1 MGIFSSKITYDSL
14 ETKKEEILEYG
25 NSVVEKYFTELFD
38 AEIDPDLYPEPV
50 QEDTVPEEEVT
61 EGGFREIDTDDYCS
75 KYFYVEEDT
84 LDNVPKVLLNDIV
97 YTIYPK
103 EVADKFGKTNS
114 DQCAAVVEYFKQRM
128 ELIQRLS
135 SSIQKAS
142 NKVFAF
148 QNGFCAD
155 PNATDVTLEM
165 VQNQEVCPGI
175 FYVGDV
181 DEAPSYD
188 DNEEWLEENEKL
200 KEFFK
205 GALEEAND
213 IFESLVIGEE
223 DDKPLNLFDLSDIEQ
238 QITDLENDLETNVND
253 SFQKLA
259 TTVLYDENSYKQ
271 IKLNA
276 ECKELGI
283 DVGPESCTED
293 IINAKK
299 IQNKLFENCVEYGI
313 ENPTEET
320 CTDELLTERKK
331 LLILCKT
338 FNIDTE
344 NCTNENLQL
353 AQAAKAA
360 ADAKKLLFEKCKKM
374 NIPQN
379 PNDCTQA
386 QLDKYATLYNKCA
399 NLGIQ
404 KTYAACTEVAIANM
418 VKLAPKCKQYKI
430 KLNKCSQ
437 EKINQAIKNET
448 VLKSLGPKCKKH
460 NIKVKT
466 GVCTQEAIN
475 KVLNK
480 QKKDAEM
487 KAAKDAKAKKNAA
500 EKAAKAK
507 KDAEKKAKEKAAKDA
522 KAKKNAAEKAA
533 KDAKA
538 KKEAA
543 IKAAK
548 AKKKAAEKAAKKA
561 AKAKK
566 KSLKSKKKSRKSK
579 KKRR

>member
-1 MGIFSSKITYDSL
+1 MGIFSSKITYETL

-50 QEDTVPEEEVT
+50 QEDTVPEEEEAT

-103 EVADKFGKTNS
+103 KVADKFGKTKS
-114 DQCAAVVEYFKQRM
+114 DQCSAVVGYFKQRM

-165 VQNQEVCPGI
+165 VQNQEACPGVY
-175 FYVGDV
+175 YVGDV
-181 DEAPSYD
+181 DEAPSND
-188 DNEEWLEENEKL
+188 DNEEWLEESEKL

-205 GALEEAND
+205 GALEEANN

-238 QITDLENDLETNVND
+238 EITDLENDLETNVNE

-259 TTVLYDENSYKQ
+259 TTVLYDENTYKQ
-271 IKLNA
+271 KKLNA
-276 ECKELGI
+276 ECMELGI
-283 DVGPESCTED
+283 DVGAESCTED
-293 IINAKK
+293 IINDKK

-331 LLILCKT
+331 LVLLCKV

-344 NCTNENLQL
+344 NCTNENLQQ

-360 ADAKKLLFEKCKKM
+360 VEAKKLLFKKCKKM

-379 PNDCTQA
+379 PNDCTEA
-386 QLDKYATLYNKCA
+386 QLKKYSTLYNKCA

-404 KTYAACTEVAIANM
+404 KTYAACTETAIANM
-418 VKLAPKCKQYKI
+418 EKLAPKCKQYKI
-430 KLNKCSQ
+430 KLDKCSQ

-460 NIKVKT
+460 KIKVKP

-475 KVLNK
+475 KAINK
-480 QKKDAEM
+480 QK
-487 KAAKDAKAKKNAA
+487 
-500 EKAAKAK
+500 EK
-507 KDAEKKAKEKAAKDA
+507 EE
-522 KAKKNAAEKAA
+522 
-533 KDAKA
+533 
-538 KKEAA
+538 KEAA
-543 IKAAK
+543 KEAK
-548 AKKKAAEKAAKKA
+548 AKKKAAEKAAKE

-566 KSLKSKKKSRKSK
+566 KSRKSKKKSRKSK

>member
-1 MGIFSSKITYDSL
+1 MGIFSSKITYESL

-50 QEDTVPEEEVT
+50 QEDSDLEEEVT

-103 EVADKFGKTNS
+103 EVADKFGKTKS
-114 DQCAAVVEYFKQRM
+114 DQCSAVVEYFKHRM

-142 NKVFAF
+142 NKVFVF

-155 PNATDVTLEM
+155 PNATEATLEM
-165 VQNQEVCPGI
+165 VQNQAECPGI
-175 FYVGDV
+175 YYVGDV
-181 DEAPSYD
+181 DDAPSYD
-188 DNEEWLEENEKL
+188 DNKEWLEENEKL

-205 GALEEAND
+205 SSLEEAND

-223 DDKPLNLFDLSDIEQ
+223 DDKPLNLFDLNDIEQ
-238 QITDLENDLETNVND
+238 EITDLENDLETNVNE

-259 TTVLYDENSYKQ
+259 TTALYDENSYKQ
-271 IKLNA
+271 KKLNV
-276 ECKELGI
+276 ECMELGI

-293 IINAKK
+293 IINSKK

-360 ADAKKLLFEKCKKM
+360 SDAKKLLFEKCKKM

-379 PNDCTQA
+379 PNDCTEA
-386 QLDKYATLYNKCA
+386 QLKKYSALYNKCA

-404 KTYAACTEVAIANM
+404 KTYAACTETAIANM
-418 VKLAPKCKQYKI
+418 EKLAPKCKQYKI
-430 KLNKCSQ
+430 KLDKCSQ

-460 NIKVKT
+460 NIKVKP

-475 KVLNK
+475 KVLDK
-480 QKKDAEM
+480 QKKEAEKKAA
-487 KAAKDAKAKKNAA
+487 KAAKDKK
-500 EKAAKAK
+500 E
-507 KDAEKKAKEKAAKDA
+507 AEKKAKEKAAKAA
-522 KAKKNAAEKAA
+522 KDKKKAAEKAA

-543 IKAAK
+543 IKATK

>member
-1 MGIFSSKITYDSL
+1 MGIFSSKITYKDL

-50 QEDTVPEEEVT
+50 QEDTVPEEEEVT

-103 EVADKFGKTNS
+103 EVADKIGKTKS
-114 DQCAAVVEYFKQRM
+114 DQCSAIVGYFKQRM

-165 VQNQEVCPGI
+165 VQNQEACPGI
-175 FYVGDV
+175 YYVGDV
-181 DEAPSYD
+181 DEAPSND
-188 DNEEWLEENEKL
+188 DNEEWLEESEKL

-205 GALEEAND
+205 GALEEANN

-238 QITDLENDLETNVND
+238 EITDLENDLETNVNE

-259 TTVLYDENSYKQ
+259 TTVLYDENTYKQ
-271 IKLNA
+271 KNLNE
-276 ECKELGI
+276 ECMALGI
-283 DVGPESCTED
+283 DVGPETCTED
-293 IINAKK
+293 IVNEKK

-331 LLILCKT
+331 LVLLCKV

-344 NCTNENLQL
+344 NCTNENLQQ

-360 ADAKKLLFEKCKKM
+360 VEAKKTLFKKCKKM

-379 PNDCTQA
+379 PNDCTEA
-386 QLDKYATLYNKCA
+386 QLKKYSTLYNKCA

-404 KTYAACTEVAIANM
+404 KTYAACTETAIANM
-418 VKLAPKCKQYKI
+418 EKLAPKCKQYKI
-430 KLNKCSQ
+430 KLDKCSQ

-460 NIKVKT
+460 KIKVKP

-475 KVLNK
+475 KAINK
-480 QKKDAEM
+480 QKKEEEKKAAQ
-487 KAAKDAKAKKNAA
+487 AAKDKKKAA
-500 EKAAKAK
+500 EKA
-507 KDAEKKAKEKAAKDA
+507 
-522 KAKKNAAEKAA
+522 
-533 KDAKA
+533 AKA

-566 KSLKSKKKSRKSK
+566 KSRKSK

>member
-1 MGIFSSKITYDSL
+1 MGIFSSKITYKDL

-50 QEDTVPEEEVT
+50 QEDTVPEEEEVT

-103 EVADKFGKTNS
+103 EVADKIGKTKS
-114 DQCAAVVEYFKQRM
+114 DQCSAIVGYFKQRM

-165 VQNQEVCPGI
+165 VQNQEACPGI
-175 FYVGDV
+175 YYVGDV
-181 DEAPSYD
+181 DEAPSND
-188 DNEEWLEENEKL
+188 DNEEWLEESEKL

-205 GALEEAND
+205 GALEEANN

-238 QITDLENDLETNVND
+238 EITDLENDLETNVNE

-259 TTVLYDENSYKQ
+259 TTVLYDENTYKQ
-271 IKLNA
+271 KNLNE
-276 ECKELGI
+276 ECMALGI
-283 DVGPESCTED
+283 DVGPETCTED
-293 IINAKK
+293 IVNEKK

-331 LLILCKT
+331 LVLLCKV

-344 NCTNENLQL
+344 NCTNENLQQ

-360 ADAKKLLFEKCKKM
+360 VEAKKLLFKKCKKM

-379 PNDCTQA
+379 PNDCTEA
-386 QLDKYATLYNKCA
+386 QLKKYSTLYNKCA

-404 KTYAACTEVAIANM
+404 KTYAACTETAIANM
-418 VKLAPKCKQYKI
+418 EKLAPKCKQYKI
-430 KLNKCSQ
+430 KLDKCSQ

-460 NIKVKT
+460 KIKVKP

-475 KVLNK
+475 KAINK
-480 QKKDAEM
+480 QKKEEEKKAAQ
-487 KAAKDAKAKKNAA
+487 AAKD
-500 EKAAKAK
+500 
-507 KDAEKKAKEKAAKDA
+507 
-522 KAKKNAAEKAA
+522 
-533 KDAKA
+533 
-538 KKEAA
+538 
-543 IKAAK
+543 
-548 AKKKAAEKAAKKA
+548 KKKAAEKAAKKA

-566 KSLKSKKKSRKSK
+566 KSRKSK